1 MRVDNPG
8 PAGGRVPPAG
18 LVVRM
23 NRRRFLAVS
32 GGAAATGAVAL
43 GGYAGWVEPGRV
55 QFTHHCANTRTSP
68 VQREITFVQVTD
80 LHLHSVNAMHRR
92 IAARVNA
99 LRPDLV
105 LFTGD
110 SVDRADRLGAFA
122 ELLGLFDART
132 PKYAI
137 LGNWEHWSGVDAGA
151 LADVYR
157 RANGRLLVNESVVHD
172 VGGRALRLTGL
183 DDLVGGRPDVRRA
196 FAGVDVAG
204 PADAHLLLA
213 HCPEHRDRLDAAP
226 LPLERAAPVSVDAS
240 RITMMLSGH
249 THGGQV
255 NVLGWTPV
263 LPPGSGRYVRG
274 WFRDAGRVPLYVS
287 RGIGTSVVPVRL
299 GAPPEVAV
307 FTMWV

>member
-1 MRVDNPG
+1 
-8 PAGGRVPPAG
+8 
-18 LVVRM
+18 
-23 NRRRFLAVS
+23 
-32 GGAAATGAVAL
+32 
-43 GGYAGWVEPGRV
+43 
-55 QFTHHCANTRTSP
+55 
-68 VQREITFVQVTD
+68 D
-80 LHLHSVNAMHRR
+80 LHLKSVDAMHRR
-92 IAARVNA
+92 MAARVNA

-110 SVDRADRLGAFA
+110 SVDRADRLGTFA
-122 ELLGLFDART
+122 ELLALFDPRT

-137 LGNWEHWSGVDAGA
+137 LGNWEHWSGVDTGE

-157 RANGRLLVNESVVHD
+157 RANGRLLVNESAVHD
-172 VGGRALRLTGL
+172 VGGRALRVTGL
-183 DDLVGGRPDVRRA
+183 DDLVGGRPDARRA
-196 FAGVDVAG
+196 FAGGDA
-204 PADAHLLLA
+204 ADAHLLLA
-213 HCPEHRDRLDAAP
+213 HCPEHRDRLDLPP
-226 LPLERAAPVSVDAS
+226 LPFDGGAPAAADAS

-263 LPPGSGRYVRG
+263 LPRGSGRYVRG

-307 FTMWV
+307 FTVWV